1 MCVSVR
7 VYHVN
12 YFSDS
17 EGYSITEGV
26 AGKGGELVVMS
37 GCAVAILI
45 VSVCVCVCTYVNY
58 ILTSNKYNISFDYS
72 YIIHL

>member
-1 MCVSVR
+1 MCVSVC

-37 GCAVAILI
+37 GCVVAILI
-45 VSVCVCVCTYVNY
+45 VSVCVCVCV
-58 ILTSNKYNISFDYS
+58 LM
-72 YIIHL
+72 